1 MFPPTQQMD
10 TPDSRP
16 PSARGAAAR
25 RGAASAGP
33 AAVNSLLPAPF
44 AALAAAA
51 PAVAPDAAPH
61 TVLSS
66 LTPSLLQDLLR
77 FEPGN
82 PQRELLEV
90 LAAGVRHTQP
100 LTITLAWEQQSMAL
114 TMFPTDR
121 LVHCP
126 MPMSHF
132 LASNLEILQVR
143 QVQPATLRPPGSTE
157 LARVGNPSHYAAL
170 GPLLWAVALRG
181 SRETLLPE
189 LAGLAAYRVSP
200 GISLSGL
207 DVPGAMAAC
216 ITRLRRHTCN
226 LRDISAWQG
235 IGVQRATRL
244 LNALYLQSGLI
255 VSRSHPAATNE
266 GWTGYDT

>member
-1 MFPPTQQMD
+1 MFPPTQPMEA
-10 TPDSRP
+10 TDSRP
-16 PSARGAAAR
+16 PGARTGAEAQRGAAAAP
-25 RGAASAGP
+25 GSP
-33 AAVNSLLPAPF
+33 PAPF
-44 AALAAAA
+44 AGLTTRPELNQFEAAHTALN
-51 PAVAPDAAPH
+51 
-61 TVLSS
+61 S

-100 LTITLAWEQQSMAL
+100 LAIGLASEQQSLTL

-126 MPMSHF
+126 MPMTQF

-143 QVQPATLRPPGSTE
+143 EVQPARLRPPGSNE
-157 LARVGNPSHYAAL
+157 QYRVGKPAHYAAL

-189 LAGLAAYRVSP
+189 LAGPAAYRVSP

-226 LRDISAWQG
+226 LREISAWQD
-235 IGVQRATRL
+235 IGLQRAMRL

-266 GWTGYDT
+266 GWTGYAN

>member
-1 MFPPTQQMD
+1 MFPSTQPMD

-16 PSARGAAAR
+16 PGEKPGAATRRGAAA
-25 RGAASAGP
+25 
-33 AAVNSLLPAPF
+33 AVQGLPPAPF
-44 AALAAAA
+44 ASLAATAPVGAREAA
-51 PAVAPDAAPH
+51 SH
-61 TVLSS
+61 TSLSS

-100 LTITLAWEQQSMAL
+100 LAIALAWEQQSL
-114 TMFPTDR
+114 TLSMFPTDR

-126 MPMSHF
+126 MPMTHF

-143 QVQPATLRPPGSTE
+143 QVQPATLRAPGSAE
-157 LARVGNPSHYAAL
+157 LARVGNPAHYTAL

-189 LAGLAAYRVSP
+189 LAGQAAYRVSP

-226 LRDISAWQG
+226 LREIAAWQG
-235 IGVQRATRL
+235 IGVPRATRL

-255 VSRSHPAATNE
+255 VSRSHPAATND
-266 GWTGYDT
+266 GWTGYAN